1 MGMNDCILNTEWQ
14 NINAVRGLLYAALPD
29 VGVECGL
36 GNAAFQNLRGFDD
49 PIVLLKK
56 QIEPFTDCHAT
67 TSFSLILYPRSA
79 RKQPRALEKQTEAF
93 APACACTMD
102 EVFREKQNLV

>member
-36 GNAAFQNLRGFDD
+36 GNAVFQNLRGFDD

-79 RKQPRALEKQTEAF
+79 RKQPRALEKQPRPLPRLALELWMKFFVKSKTW
-93 APACACTMD
+93 
-102 EVFREKQNLV
+102 

>member
-1 MGMNDCILNTEWQ
+1 MDMNDCILNIEWQ

-36 GNAAFQNLRGFDD
+36 GNAAFQNPRGFDD

-67 TSFSLILYPRSA
+67 TSFSLIIISEISKKA
-79 RKQPRALEKQTEAF
+79 TKGFRKA
-93 APACACTMD
+93 
-102 EVFREKQNLV
+102 N